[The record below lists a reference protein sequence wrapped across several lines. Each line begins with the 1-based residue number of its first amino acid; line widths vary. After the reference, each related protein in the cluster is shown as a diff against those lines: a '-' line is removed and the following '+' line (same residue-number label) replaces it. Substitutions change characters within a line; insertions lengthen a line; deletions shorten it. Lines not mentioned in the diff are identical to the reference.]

1 MTDMEFQEMR
11 QQMDLLKEKLNRQEV
26 VNEQLMRRTTESRLN
41 RLSFNRRVKRIYL
54 IVCMVVIPA
63 MLVEGV
69 GLPVWFSLATV
80 AMLAISLVYHEAFME
95 HISADDLNR
104 YSIHEISNKAV
115 RLKEQGARWLWIG
128 IPMLIA
134 WLVTFIYV
142 VQQRFDLEAEGQYI
156 LYGIVSGIIIG
167 ASLGFIIYRKQRRMI
182 DDLRSDLMMDIN

>member
-142 VQQRFDLEAEGQYI
+142 VQQRFDLEAEGQYV
-156 LYGIVSGIIIG
+156 LYGILSGIIIG